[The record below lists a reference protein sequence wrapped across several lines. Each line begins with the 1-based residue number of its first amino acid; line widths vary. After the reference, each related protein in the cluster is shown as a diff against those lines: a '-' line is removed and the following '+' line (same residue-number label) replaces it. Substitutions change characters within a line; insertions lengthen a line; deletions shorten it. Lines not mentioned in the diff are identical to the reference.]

1 MFSALLDVKTSFGA
15 ALGLVAAVVG
25 NLLVQRACCEM
36 REESAQITGCHC
48 PQAFTATPLYPPA
61 FAFPLLT
68 GQTPAPE
75 QVGSNDTRSEPDW
88 HLMGENLQGEGESE
102 ARPTKE
108 GPTGMGRSWKT
119 ARIPALGNHVMWS
132 KGGYASCKGA
142 AVQRYIPSK
151 RRILA
156 RFKWQAELS
165 QALRPVRARQI
176 PSFSPSFRPI
186 RRPDPC

>member
-68 GQTPAPE
+68 GQTLAPE
-75 QVGSNDTRSEPDW
+75 QVGSDDTRSEPDW
-88 HLMGENLQGEGESE
+88 KLMEKACRVRARARAR
-102 ARPTKE
+102 ARPTRE

-119 ARIPALGNHVMWS
+119 ARIPALGNHIMWS
-132 KGGYASCKGA
+132 RVGTPAARVPRYKGTSRLRDGFWRDLSG
-142 AVQRYIPSK
+142 
-151 RRILA
+151 RR
-156 RFKWQAELS
+156 S
-165 QALRPVRARQI
+165 
-176 PSFSPSFRPI
+176 
-186 RRPDPC
+186 